1 MSSFQA
7 QLTPDTYYPS
17 IDAEGNYVDRIP
29 FNFNAAQGV
38 YCPCRSRKEKICFTK
53 KPTLSAHFK
62 TNNHEVWIASLNINK
77 HNYFVE
83 NEELKKIIEG
93 QKLQI
98 SEQSKVISKQNFKIN
113 AQIDA
118 IKSLNVMLDIYHKD
132 TINDIDP
139 TIEPIEPSSNV
150 DLIDFNF
157 DIV

>member
-17 IDAEGNYVDRIP
+17 MDSEGNYVDRIP
-29 FNFNAAQGV
+29 FNFNVAQGF
-38 YCPCRSRKEKICFTK
+38 YCPCSSRTEKTCFNK
-53 KPTLSAHFK
+53 KASLSRHF
-62 TNNHEVWIASLNINK
+62 TTTNHEKWVASLNINK

-83 NEELKKIIEG
+83 NEEFKKIIES

-98 SEQSKVISKQNFKIN
+98 SEQSKIISKQNFKIK
-113 AQIDA
+113 AQLDA

-132 TINDIDP
+132 TNNN
-139 TIEPIEPSSNV
+139 IEPEPETVSNI

-157 DIV
+157 KIV